1 LLLGLRQRPEPAGVG
16 ALVKVLAE
24 GLPQWRQRPLV
35 VPVPS
40 WKRQGN
46 PLPALVC
53 QELVRQLG
61 YRRADLLERSR
72 PVLGQHH
79 LGRTL
84 RLANQAGAFRGR
96 RGPRL
101 GEALGRPVLIVDD
114 ILTSG
119 ATGCSAA
126 TALETLGWQ
135 VVGLLCLARTPRGR
149 TRAGRPP
156 SGP

>member
-1 LLLGLRQRPEPAGVG
+1 MQ
-16 ALVKVLAE
+16 VLAE
-24 GLPQWRQRPLV
+24 GLPHWRQRPLV

-53 QELVRQLG
+53 GQLARQLG

-79 LGRTL
+79 LGRAL
-84 RLANQAGAFRGR
+84 RQANQEGAFRCR
-96 RGPRL
+96 RAPRL

-119 ATGCSAA
+119 STGCSASM
-126 TALETLGWQ
+126 ALESLGWQ

-149 TRAGRPP
+149 PRTGRSPQRAVI
-156 SGP
+156 